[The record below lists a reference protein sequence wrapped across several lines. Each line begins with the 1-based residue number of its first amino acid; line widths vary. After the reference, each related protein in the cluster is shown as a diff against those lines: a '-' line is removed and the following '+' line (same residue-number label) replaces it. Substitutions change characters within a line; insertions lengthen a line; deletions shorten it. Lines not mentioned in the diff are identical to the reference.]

1 MEPWWHE
8 SVELLE
14 AGRKAQAIN
23 VVRAAAEM
31 GSLGAKV
38 RLARFG
44 EAAGISGDEADGVVE
59 AAVRMAKDDDAT
71 AHWNLH
77 TASQLLLGKC
87 EPEEKYHRAQRHLEL
102 YALASGDPFAVV
114 TVARSYANGTA
125 VARPDPVKA
134 VDWYFCAVA
143 LGDEDAP
150 LELLSLLDDLCP

>member
-14 AGRKAQAIN
+14 AGRKAQAIK
-23 VVRAAAEM
+23 VVRAAADR

-44 EAAGISGDEADGVVE
+44 EAAGISDDEADAIVE
-59 AAVRMAKDDDAT
+59 AVVRKAKDDDAT
-71 AHWNLH
+71 AHWNLYA
-77 TASQLLLGKC
+77 ASQLMLGEC
-87 EPEEKYHRAQRHLEL
+87 EPEEKYHRAQHHLEL
-102 YALASGDPFAVV
+102 YALSSSAPFAVV
-114 TVARSYANGTA
+114 TVARRYANGTA
-125 VARPDPVKA
+125 VARPDLVKA

-150 LELLSLLDDLCP
+150 LELQSLLDEL